1 MRTLLWIAP
10 VLLLTT
16 GCTADIT
23 VFGGQNAGGDTPQPG
38 GAPGTGGMIGVG
50 GDGPIGGD
58 GPAPTVTATVS
69 STSTGM
75 ECPSGPNDDTDGD
88 GFSANEG
95 DCNDCE
101 ADLSPNNLEVP
112 GNLFDEDCDGELD
125 NELEPCDENLIID
138 DEDPILAANAIE
150 LCRMSSDADHWGLVS
165 AVWVLADGALPPSS
179 AATLASFHL
188 GHGLLED
195 FGTVVEPRAGA
206 RLLGLSSDH
215 ARDENDPDF
224 AATTGG
230 GKGYSSGFPGGLPLP
245 SVGCPG
251 IVSGSPQDPIA
262 LQVSVRV
269 PDNAVGFSF
278 DSNFYVRDWPQFVC
292 STFDDAFFAFVSP
305 TPAGLLDGH
314 VTFYGN
320 GNPISL
326 NGAPFD
332 VCACKAPPCMAGGQ
346 TYACTQGNAALA
358 GTGFTTN
365 AATGWQTTT
374 VSTVPGSEITLRLG
388 VYDAGDGA
396 FTATALVDAF
406 TWSTTGVTVQ
416 TVATP

>member
-1 MRTLLWIAP
+1 MRNSYSIFRYKNLSLATIALSLAERARWVAAVVGTNVLVASVLIASVLIASMLIANASWAQDQALEISDPPLIDQQPFDLITLKA
-10 VLLLTT
+10 T
-16 GCTADIT
+16 
-23 VFGGQNAGGDTPQPG
+23 AGGG
-38 GAPGTGGMIGVG
+38 SFKVAPLPFPNRQLPPRPAVTEKLENLILLKAGDSRRYEISWKDIETIGVG
-50 GDGPIGGD
+50 DQI
-58 GPAPTVTATVS
+58 
-69 STSTGM
+69 
-75 ECPSGPNDDTDGD
+75 
-88 GFSANEG
+88 
-95 DCNDCE
+95 
-101 ADLSPNNLEVP
+101 LS
-112 GNLFDEDCDGELD
+112 
-125 NELEPCDENLIID
+125 
-138 DEDPILAANAIE
+138 
-150 LCRMSSDADHWGLVS
+150 
-165 AVWVLADGALPPSS
+165 
-179 AATLASFHL
+179 
-188 GHGLLED
+188 
-195 FGTVVEPRAGA
+195 
-206 RLLGLSSDH
+206 
-215 ARDENDPDF
+215 RDENDPDF